1 MKVMRVEMFF
11 IDFDE
16 IGEDEA
22 KSVIENT
29 KYPNRC
35 MYPEVKK
42 VDVVDIGEWSNDHP
56 LNNSKTCD
64 EEYKRIFQSLPP
76 VSNGVN

>member
-1 MKVMRVEMFF
+1 MKAMKVELLI

-16 IGEDEA
+16 IGEEEI

-35 MYPEVKK
+35 IYPDVQNIET
-42 VDVVDIGEWSNDHP
+42 VDVGEWSDDHP
-56 LNNSKTCD
+56 LNLLDKQK
-64 EEYKRIFQSLPP
+64 EEYKRLFVTPI
-76 VSNGVN
+76 NGKE